1 VTDWSGEDYAKV
13 SSLQRTMAGMVPGG
27 YAVGADASKRM
38 IATADAAG
46 APAEFGP
53 WFGFA
58 DARRLPFGEH
68 FDVVVS
74 FNALHWVPEQRQA
87 LGQIATVLR
96 PGRRSYSGGLCGGA
110 DQSGSGGDGDL
121 PKPALGSLVRRV
133 HRALHPRGSGRLRRT
148 GGIGGIDG
156 HQMRA

>member
-1 VTDWSGEDYAKV
+1 MTDWSGEDYAKV
-13 SSLQRTMAGMVPGG
+13 SSLQRTIAGMVPGG

-46 APAEFGP
+46 APAESGP

-96 PGRRSYSGGLCGGA
+96 PGAAQLFRWS
-110 DQSGSGGDGDL
+110 
-121 PKPALGSLVRRV
+121 V
-133 HRALHPRGSGRLRRT
+133 RGSGPVWKRWRWRPAEARVGLTGSTDSPRPSSTWIRSATENWRHRR
-148 GGIGGIDG
+148 D
-156 HQMRA
+156 